1 MTYSFYCG
9 LDLGQ
14 KADFTAVAVIEEQV
28 WLDKWTTEHPWAYR
42 VGLSELRGRKPG
54 WVSPA
59 ELSPSTLTQVLGI
72 NYHEGQPAGAPLS
85 LRHLERFELGTPYPR
100 IVERVASMLATPPLF
115 ERPTALLVDQTGVGQ
130 GVVDQFVQVGLSPIP
145 VWITGGDKVNYSSDD
160 GSFRVPKRDLVA
172 AVQVLMQNE
181 RLKIARALPEAET
194 LRQELQNFR
203 IKIDPRT
210 AHDSY
215 SHWREGQHDDLVL
228 ATALAGWFRQH
239 WNVHLDKD
247 NALTLRR

>member
-1 MTYSFYCG
+1 MSYSYYVG

-54 WVSPA
+54 WVSPS
-59 ELSPSTLTQVLGI
+59 EISPSTLTQVLGI

-130 GVVDQFVQVGLSPIP
+130 GVVDQLVQAGLSPIP
-145 VWITGGDKVNYSSDD
+145 ISIHGGDRVSLQDPGY
-160 GSFRVPKRDLVA
+160 RVPKRDLFSA
-172 AVQVLMQNE
+172 AQVLMQNG
-181 RLKIARALPEAET
+181 RLKIARSLPEAET
-194 LRQELQNFR
+194 LRQELMNFR
-203 IKIDPRT
+203 VRIDSRT

-215 SHWREGQHDDLVL
+215 SHYREGDHDDLVL
-228 ATALAGWFRQH
+228 ATAMACWFRQW
-239 WNVHLDKD
+239 WNTNLDTD
-247 NALTLRR
+247 NALALRR